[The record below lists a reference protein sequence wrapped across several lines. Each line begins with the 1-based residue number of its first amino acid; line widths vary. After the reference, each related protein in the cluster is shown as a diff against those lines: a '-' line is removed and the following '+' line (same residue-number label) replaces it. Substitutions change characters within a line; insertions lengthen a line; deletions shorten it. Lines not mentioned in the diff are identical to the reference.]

1 LNIYSSEKR
10 NKYLMNDRRNTMKSS
25 IQETAEGK
33 LHQLKGKSKQVLGKI
48 FKNRKLENEG
58 KAENLK
64 GNVQEKIGQAKKV
77 LGN

>member
-1 LNIYSSEKR
+1 
-10 NKYLMNDRRNTMKSS
+10 MNDRRNTMKSS
-25 IQETAEGK
+25 TQETAEGK

-48 FKNRKLENEG
+48 FKNRTLENEG

>member
-1 LNIYSSEKR
+1 
-10 NKYLMNDRRNTMKSS
+10 MNDRRNTMKSS